1 MLKYIGKRLLWMLPV
16 VLGISFILFTIMDL
30 TPGDPA
36 RVILGEY
43 ASQEDV
49 DALREEMGL
58 NDNFLYVMEN
68 T

>member
-43 ASQEDV
+43 ARKMWMHCV
-49 DALREEMGL
+49 RKW
-58 NDNFLYVMEN
+58 V
-68 T
+68 